1 MAAAETRPPPPSLDA
16 YFAAAEEASNC
27 FTVVVEPVDGENT
40 TISDN
45 EVKNAVIILQEK
57 YHLPI
62 DGMENSQTLD
72 VINARRCGVVD
83 NFMPFMVD
91 SSTTKWSNNTLTWYI
106 YPPQYSQV
114 AERAFSV
121 WSKHANLY
129 FIRSVNS
136 PNISIAFVRG
146 KHLCITSKTTYCYAA
161 FDDKG
166 GVLAHAEYPSTDK
179 ETAEIH
185 FNQASKWHFDLT
197 ISATGNDASS
207 LFWVLVHEIGHTLGL
222 RHSNDRKSVLYPY
235 YGFPNVSTFAE
246 LDLYQEEIH
255 AIQFLYGKPLPP
267 SPPPPPSTTTKR
279 PSSPPSPPPI
289 QPYLDV
295 CHYMKRIDAFLVV
308 NKRLFLF
315 YRHYVW
321 VIPLQQTLRLQRD
334 YTHPMYI
341 NRWLKFLPTNFTRV
355 SAIYQRP
362 NNDIIMI
369 ANNQMYIFN
378 YPHLHLIAQ
387 SNIHSVLSR
396 SEGSGDVINAIL
408 HSNRGSTYIIYN
420 RSFVNKV
427 NECGGSLVTST
438 FIGDVSHL
446 FPGIPR
452 NVKTAFQHTN
462 GRLYFKSNDLFYSY
476 NDFIDSVSE
485 TIEDPSVLFN
495 IVCNQNTI
503 LQQLQKLLNK
513 LTMNLQLE
521 EEAEEEEE
529 EQE

>member
-1 MAAAETRPPPPSLDA
+1 
-16 YFAAAEEASNC
+16 
-27 FTVVVEPVDGENT
+27 
-40 TISDN
+40 
-45 EVKNAVIILQEK
+45 
-57 YHLPI
+57 
-62 DGMENSQTLD
+62 MENSQTLD

-161 FDDKG
+161 VDDKG

-197 ISATGNDASS
+197 IPATGNDASS
-207 LFWVLVHEIGHTLGL
+207 LFWVLVHEIGHALGL
-222 RHSNDRKSVLYPY
+222 RHSNDRKSVLCPY

-321 VIPLQQTLRLQRD
+321 VIPLQETLRLQRD

-446 FPGIPR
+446 FPGIPHVGTPTSLCCIIEQLHNFSDLDLVLAYINLR
-452 NVKTAFQHTN
+452 DDLKSLENYSKEYIVKAANEHYIN
-462 GRLYFKSNDLFYSY
+462 CVWSNPKQTVGPDTCPCSNIAWLSHHITKEL
-476 NDFIDSVSE
+476 NLLCKGGIDDE
-485 TIEDPSVLFN
+485 N
-495 IVCNQNTI
+495 
-503 LQQLQKLLNK
+503 
-513 LTMNLQLE
+513 
-521 EEAEEEEE
+521 
-529 EQE
+529 

>member
-1 MAAAETRPPPPSLDA
+1 MPNPACVKCGKSFSRPYDLKRHVATCSPKKCP
-16 YFAAAEEASNC
+16 
-27 FTVVVEPVDGENT
+27 
-40 TISDN
+40 
-45 EVKNAVIILQEK
+45 K
-57 YHLPI
+57 
-62 DGMENSQTLD
+62 
-72 VINARRCGVVD
+72 CG
-83 NFMPFMVD
+83 
-91 SSTTKWSNNTLTWYI
+91 
-106 YPPQYSQV
+106 
-114 AERAFSV
+114 
-121 WSKHANLY
+121 
-129 FIRSVNS
+129 
-136 PNISIAFVRG
+136 SIF
-146 KHLCITSKTTYCYAA
+146 
-161 FDDKG
+161 
-166 GVLAHAEYPSTDK
+166 
-179 ETAEIH
+179 
-185 FNQASKWHFDLT
+185 
-197 ISATGNDASS
+197 
-207 LFWVLVHEIGHTLGL
+207 HTLL
-222 RHSNDRKSVLYPY
+222 ALKTHVLTCSPRKCPNCASILPYLVSLLNHVSSDCTACNDDDDGDDSTPSVRAR
-235 YGFPNVSTFAE
+235 GGNVQNQKKYRLLSV
-246 LDLYQEEIH
+246 
-255 AIQFLYGKPLPP
+255 PLQDGV
-267 SPPPPPSTTTKR
+267 TKR
-279 PSSPPSPPPI
+279 S
-289 QPYLDV
+289 
-295 CHYMKRIDAFLVV
+295 
-308 NKRLFLF
+308 
-315 YRHYVW
+315 
-321 VIPLQQTLRLQRD
+321 
-334 YTHPMYI
+334 
-341 NRWLKFLPTNFTRV
+341 
-355 SAIYQRP
+355 IYQRP

-427 NECGGSLVTST
+427 NECRGSLVTST